1 MSTTY
6 ENISLVKQVPKSNIS
21 SDDVDKITIQIGNN
35 VNRTSLRQIA
45 ARSSGSQTN
54 LVMRP
59 DGQIQIERRTSSAG
73 DIVIAARKR
82 VSQTT
87 LPSVLDF
94 IPSAQS
100 AAEYEPMLGAEN
112 VLERT
117 GGKGAG
123 GAFTEHMF
131 QLDVLASKYSTHIDP
146 DDVPSSK
153 GLTVEKAEEFL
164 KLYGPNVLTPPP
176 KIPHWLLFLLQF
188 TNLLMVLL
196 QVTGLACIIIYI
208 VTPSAPVNL
217 YIGVLLY
224 FVVIATCYETYHQES
239 QSGKNNMNNNNNYV
253 INDNND
259 NDDNNIDINI
269 NDNNNDDNSND
280 HNNNNN
286 NNNT

>member
-1 MSTTY
+1 MS
-6 ENISLVKQVPKSNIS
+6 ENDNISLVKQGPKSNALTE
-21 SDDVDKITIQIGNN
+21 DVDKITIQIGNN
-35 VNRTSLRQIA
+35 ANRTSLRQIA
-45 ARSSGSQTN
+45 PRSSGSQTN
-54 LVMRP
+54 LVFRP
-59 DGQIQIERRTSSAG
+59 DGCIQIERRSSNAG

-87 LPSVLDF
+87 LPSVLDL
-94 IPSAQS
+94 IPTAVPMQS
-100 AAEYEPMLGAEN
+100 YEPMLGAEN

-131 QLDVLASKYSTHIDP
+131 QLDVLASKYSTHISVTDP
-146 DDVPSSK
+146 NSSR
-153 GLTVEKAEEFL
+153 GLTAEKAEEYL

-208 VTPSAPVNL
+208 VNQSAPVNL

-224 FVVIATCYETYHQES
+224 FVVIATCCETFHQES
-239 QSGKNNMNNNNNYV
+239 QSGKTLY
-253 INDNND
+253 
-259 NDDNNIDINI
+259 
-269 NDNNNDDNSND
+269 
-280 HNNNNN
+280 
-286 NNNT
+286 

>member
-1 MSTTY
+1 MISG
-6 ENISLVKQVPKSNIS
+6 ENISLVKKLEKSTAS
-21 SDDVDKITIQIGNN
+21 TDDVDKITIQIGNN
-35 VNRTSLRQIA
+35 ANRGSLRQIA

-54 LVMRP
+54 LIMRP
-59 DGQIQIERRTSSAG
+59 DGQIQIERKSSTAG

-87 LPSVLDF
+87 MPSVLDL
-94 IPSAQS
+94 IPSS
-100 AAEYEPMLGAEN
+100 VPMESYEPMLGAEN

-146 DDVPSSK
+146 DDVPNSK
-153 GLTVEKAEEFL
+153 GLTVEKAAEFL
-164 KLYGPNVLTPPP
+164 KLYGPNVLTPPA

-188 TNLLMVLL
+188 TNLLMILL

-208 VTPSAPVNL
+208 ITPSAPVNL

-224 FVVIATCYETYHQES
+224 FVVIATCYETFHQES
-239 QSGKNNMNNNNNYV
+239 QSGEPAHSDSHSHFDFRSYSTSFPFSLFL
-253 INDNND
+253 IA
-259 NDDNNIDINI
+259 
-269 NDNNNDDNSND
+269 
-280 HNNNNN
+280 
-286 NNNT
+286 

>member
-59 DGQIQIERRTSSAG
+59 DGQIQIERRSSSAG

-153 GLTVEKAEEFL
+153 GLTVEKAEEF
-164 KLYGPNVLTPPP
+164 
-176 KIPHWLLFLLQF
+176 
-188 TNLLMVLL
+188 
-196 QVTGLACIIIYI
+196 
-208 VTPSAPVNL
+208 
-217 YIGVLLY
+217 
-224 FVVIATCYETYHQES
+224 
-239 QSGKNNMNNNNNYV
+239 MNA
-253 INDNND
+253 
-259 NDDNNIDINI
+259 
-269 NDNNNDDNSND
+269 SL
-280 HNNNNN
+280 
-286 NNNT
+286 

>member
-59 DGQIQIERRTSSAG
+59 DGQIQIERRSSSAG

-239 QSGKNNMNNNNNYV
+239 QSGTNNNNINDNNNNNDD
-253 INDNND
+253 NDNN
-259 NDDNNIDINI
+259 NDISNNIDNNIDNNI
-269 NDNNNDDNSND
+269 NDNNNDDY
-280 HNNNNN
+280 H
-286 NNNT
+286 

>member
-1 MSTTY
+1 MS
-6 ENISLVKQVPKSNIS
+6 ENDNISLVKQGPKSNAS
-21 SDDVDKITIQIGNN
+21 VEDVDKITIQIGNN

-59 DGQIQIERRTSSAG
+59 DGHIQIERRTSSPG
-73 DIVIAARKR
+73 DLVIAARKR

-87 LPSVLDF
+87 MPSVLDL
-94 IPSAQS
+94 IPTATPMDS
-100 AAEYEPMLGAEN
+100 YEPMLGAEN

-117 GGKGAG
+117 GGKGAS

-131 QLDVLASKYSTHIDP
+131 QLDVLASKLSTHIDY
-146 DDVPSSK
+146 DDVNSSR
-153 GLTVEKAEEFL
+153 GLSSGKAAEFL
-164 KLYGPNVLTPPP
+164 ALYGPNVLTPPP

-208 VTPSAPVNL
+208 VNTSAPVNL

-224 FVVIATCYETYHQES
+224 FVVIATCYETFHQES
-239 QSGKNNMNNNNNYV
+239 QSGNFY
-253 INDNND
+253 
-259 NDDNNIDINI
+259 
-269 NDNNNDDNSND
+269 
-280 HNNNNN
+280 
-286 NNNT
+286 